1 MNGGIAMIRQAKAED
16 AAQVAPLIYIILED
30 MELPFLEGVS
40 KEMML
45 EMIEAS
51 FLRPD
56 YRFSMENVMVKE
68 IDGQVAGLLV
78 SYHGEHAENMDD
90 EWDGIQDMFGIV
102 KKMPLFTEQET
113 WMGEYY
119 LDSLVVDSAYRGQ
132 GIGKE
137 LLHAFKELAVAKNC
151 EIIALNVE
159 KANEGALN
167 LYKKLGYESEYDLVL
182 SGHDYYHMT
191 QNVRS

>member
-1 MNGGIAMIRQAKAED
+1 MIRQAKAED
-16 AAQVAPLIYIILED
+16 AVQVAPLIYIILED

-78 SYHGEHAENMDD
+78 SYQGEHAENMDD

-102 KKMPLFTEQET
+102 KKNAIV
-113 WMGEYY
+113 YRARN
-119 LDSLVVDSAYRGQ
+119 VDGR
-132 GIGKE
+132 I
-137 LLHAFKELAVAKNC
+137 
-151 EIIALNVE
+151 
-159 KANEGALN
+159 
-167 LYKKLGYESEYDLVL
+167 L
-182 SGHDYYHMT
+182 SRFPCG
-191 QNVRS
+191 